1 MPCSSK
7 TKYAV
12 FLLPICCCILP
23 LYYHVLR
30 NDLSFILPAAL
41 GTSLAIFVLFP
52 DLANYF
58 FRSGTSFD
66 DLIDKHCGDDPERW
80 QRMFT
85 KINAVL
91 SALLVTFIVYYVIQK
106 YRWAEIMHKLDLSH
120 GVSMEII
127 DTIGIAVG
135 LVNLF
140 RKWQV
145 IIGKCVINLI
155 YMCKLKI
162 RVRVQG

>member
-1 MPCSSK
+1 
-7 TKYAV
+7 
-12 FLLPICCCILP
+12 
-23 LYYHVLR
+23 
-30 NDLSFILPAAL
+30 
-41 GTSLAIFVLFP
+41 
-52 DLANYF
+52 
-58 FRSGTSFD
+58 
-66 DLIDKHCGDDPERW
+66 
-80 QRMFT
+80 MFT